1 MIHLC
6 LVLMSCVLIVKEMRN
21 KKIFKMKTLKQLLL
35 IILISQTCI
44 SQNLKITDLTTLCNK
59 KNWEGVNQNLIAKG
73 WNFYESKKGDSFEYN
88 TITWSFK
95 KDNYNDKAQGWLH
108 LYTIE
113 NNPNKIVYSFFNKAS
128 YLVFKNSIAP
138 AGFKLV
144 DNTIE
149 DNELVSTYSSSL
161 FDLNV
166 TTKKIT
172 DDDLLNS
179 SKTGYVIIISK
190 KQITYQQAQKKSNSK
205 FNYTIRNKNTLDWLD
220 SNPEYRE
227 ANELY
232 VEIDGKE
239 YIYGNNIKLLPG
251 KHLLTETVIFV
262 KDKSINANDQL
273 EIFINKDGSI
283 MTNDQVE
290 IDNNHNITVNFNFG
304 ACPFFYYQTESGDI
318 YGGELIRN
326 QNSIEKDKIDHL
338 RIEEKYISDNV
349 LKLTISEEKEEE
361 SFLDNIYLKINDEV
375 IIKVDSKDKNTYE
388 KLANIDN
395 NYLLIKQNEKVEVYF
410 KIPMDIIINDLK
422 LYSKGYYLTIKN

>member
-1 MIHLC
+1 MILLC
-6 LVLMSCVLIVKEMRN
+6 LVQMIYVQIVKERKN

-88 TITWSFK
+88 SITWSFK

-113 NNPNKIVYSFFNKAS
+113 NIPNKIVYSFFNKAS

-149 DNELVSTYSSSL
+149 DNEIVSTYSSSS

-179 SKTGYVIIISK
+179 SKTGYLIIISK
-190 KQITYQQAQKKSNSK
+190 KQSPYKPEKSNLYK
-205 FNYTIRNKNTLDWLD
+205 EYTITNKHYLSFAEWHYKLKYD
-220 SNPEYRE
+220 
-227 ANELY
+227 
-232 VEIDGKE
+232 VEIDGKK
-239 YIYGNNIKLLPG
+239 YIYGDVIKLKIG
-251 KHLLTETVIFV
+251 KHTLKETVI
-262 KDKSINANDQL
+262 SL
-273 EIFINKDGSI
+273 EDGKIESSEQI
-283 MTNDQVE
+283 EIELTEEVRDVIVE
-290 IDNNHNITVNFNFG
+290 FNIWG
-304 ACPFFYYQTESGDI
+304 ACPFFYYQTESADI

-422 LYSKGYYLTIKN
+422 LYSKGYYLTIKY